1 MNIKLKKIISIIMI
15 SCMFLVACSSNK
27 DEKNKEQKITEQKG
41 NKKVIYTTFFP
52 VTDLTKRI
60 VGDKMEVKTIIK
72 GSQEPHSFELKA
84 GDMQEIVK
92 ADLVIYNGA
101 NMESFISSIE
111 EAVKDKNKFLNL
123 SQGLTLLESGDGLEE
138 EAEHED
144 GDKHEDEHGHGHN
157 HKHGHDKT
165 NPHTWLSVKNAI
177 IQLDTIYKKVSSI
190 DPENEAYY
198 KENLKKAQDEF
209 RALDKK
215 FETELSKVKS
225 KQKYFVVSHAA
236 FNYLAN
242 DYGLKQVAVTGISPE
257 DEPSAKQL
265 QKIADFVKK
274 YKINTIFFEGK
285 ATPKVAE
292 TLAKNTNTK
301 TDTLYTMENLTDE
314 EIEMGYLKLME
325 LNLKA
330 LLKSFNE

>member
-1 MNIKLKKIISIIMI
+1 MNKRLKKIISIMMI
-15 SCMFLVACSSNK
+15 SCMFLVACSSSK
-27 DEKNKEQKITEQKG
+27 DENNKEQKTTEQKE

-72 GSQEPHSFELKA
+72 GNQEPHSFELKA
-84 GDMQEIVK
+84 GDMQEIIK
-92 ADLVIYNGA
+92 ADLIIYNGA
-101 NMESFISSIE
+101 NMESFISAIE
-111 EAVKDKNKFLNL
+111 DTVKDKNKFLNL

-138 EAEHED
+138 EHDHGDEKE
-144 GDKHEDEHGHGHN
+144 DKHE
-157 HKHGHDKT
+157 HDKT

-325 LNLKA
+325 LNLNA
-330 LLKSFNE
+330 LVKSFNE

>member
-1 MNIKLKKIISIIMI
+1 MNIKFKRIISAIII
-15 SCMFLVACSSNK
+15 CCVFLVGCNSSNN
-27 DEKNKEQKITEQKG
+27 EKNNNQKSTEQKDK
-41 NKKVIYTTFFP
+41 KKVIYTTFFP

-72 GSQEPHSFELKA
+72 GNQEPHSFELKA
-84 GDMQEIVK
+84 GDMQEIIE

-101 NMESFISSIE
+101 NMESFIPAIE
-111 EAVKDKNKFLNL
+111 ESVKDKNKFLNL

-138 EAEHED
+138 EHEHED
-144 GDKHEDEHGHGHN
+144 EKNKDEHGH
-157 HKHGHDKT
+157 DKI

-177 IQLDTIYKKVSSI
+177 IQLDTIYKKISSI
-190 DPENEAYY
+190 DPNNEPYY
-198 KENLKKAQDEF
+198 KENLQKAQEEF
-209 RALDKK
+209 KALDKK

-225 KQKYFVVSHAA
+225 KEKYFVVSHAA
-236 FNYLAN
+236 FNYLAH

-265 QKIADFVKK
+265 QKIAEFVKK
-274 YKINTIFFEGK
+274 HNINTIFFEGK

-301 TDTLYTMENLTDE
+301 TSTMFTMENLTDE
-314 EIEMGYLKLME
+314 EINMGYLKLME
-325 LNLKA
+325 LNLEA
-330 LLKSFNE
+330 LVKSFND

>member
-27 DEKNKEQKITEQKG
+27 DEKNKEQKTTEQKG

-72 GSQEPHSFELKA
+72 GNQEPHSFELKA

-92 ADLVIYNGA
+92 ADLIIYNGA
-101 NMESFISSIE
+101 NMESFISAIE
-111 EAVKDKNKFLNL
+111 DTVKDKNKFLNL

-138 EAEHED
+138 EEEHGEHKD
-144 GDKHEDEHGHGHN
+144 GDKHEDEHGHN

-190 DPENEAYY
+190 DPENESYY
-198 KENLKKAQDEF
+198 N
-209 RALDKK
+209 
-215 FETELSKVKS
+215 
-225 KQKYFVVSHAA
+225 
-236 FNYLAN
+236 
-242 DYGLKQVAVTGISPE
+242 
-257 DEPSAKQL
+257 
-265 QKIADFVKK
+265 
-274 YKINTIFFEGK
+274 
-285 ATPKVAE
+285 
-292 TLAKNTNTK
+292 
-301 TDTLYTMENLTDE
+301 
-314 EIEMGYLKLME
+314 
-325 LNLKA
+325 
-330 LLKSFNE
+330 

>member
-1 MNIKLKKIISIIMI
+1 M
-15 SCMFLVACSSNK
+15 
-27 DEKNKEQKITEQKG
+27 
-41 NKKVIYTTFFP
+41 
-52 VTDLTKRI
+52 
-60 VGDKMEVKTIIK
+60 
-72 GSQEPHSFELKA
+72 
-84 GDMQEIVK
+84 
-92 ADLVIYNGA
+92 
-101 NMESFISSIE
+101 
-111 EAVKDKNKFLNL
+111 
-123 SQGLTLLESGDGLEE
+123 EE

>member
-1 MNIKLKKIISIIMI
+1 MNTKFKKIISIIMI

-27 DEKNKEQKITEQKG
+27 NEQTKEQKTTEQKG

-72 GSQEPHSFELKA
+72 GNQEPHSFELKA
-84 GDMQEIVK
+84 GDMQEILK
-92 ADLVIYNGA
+92 ADLIIYNGA
-101 NMESFISSIE
+101 NMESFISAIE
-111 EAVKDKNKFLNL
+111 DTVKNKDKFLNL

-138 EAEHED
+138 EHDHDDEKE
-144 GDKHEDEHGHGHN
+144 DKHE
-157 HKHGHDKT
+157 HDKT

-190 DPENEAYY
+190 DPKNEAYY

-215 FETELSKVKS
+215 FETELSKVTS

-274 YKINTIFFEGK
+274 YNINTIFFEGK

-325 LNLKA
+325 LNLNA
-330 LLKSFNE
+330 LVKSFSE

>member
-1 MNIKLKKIISIIMI
+1 MNTKFKKIISIIMI

-27 DEKNKEQKITEQKG
+27 NEQTKEQKTTEQKG

-72 GSQEPHSFELKA
+72 GNQEPHSFELKA
-84 GDMQEIVK
+84 GDMQEILKV
-92 ADLVIYNGA
+92 DLIIYNGA
-101 NMESFISSIE
+101 NMESFISAIE
-111 EAVKDKNKFLNL
+111 DTVKNKDKFLNL

-138 EAEHED
+138 EHDHDDEKE
-144 GDKHEDEHGHGHN
+144 DKHE
-157 HKHGHDKT
+157 HDKT

-190 DPENEAYY
+190 DPKNEAYY

-215 FETELSKVKS
+215 FETELSKVTS

-325 LNLKA
+325 LNLNA
-330 LLKSFNE
+330 LVKSFSE

>member
-1 MNIKLKKIISIIMI
+1 
-15 SCMFLVACSSNK
+15 
-27 DEKNKEQKITEQKG
+27 
-41 NKKVIYTTFFP
+41 
-52 VTDLTKRI
+52 
-60 VGDKMEVKTIIK
+60 MEVKTIIK

-265 QKIADFVKK
+265 QKIADFV
-274 YKINTIFFEGK
+274 IPLCATIHLAGSTITLTSCAMAILILHGQTANAGVMLPFIAILG
-285 ATPKVAE
+285 VAMVAAPGIPGGAVMAA
-292 TLAKNTNTK
+292 LGFVQSILGFN
-301 TDTLYTMENLTDE
+301 DTMCSLIIALYIAQDSFGTACNVTGDGAIAILVDA
-314 EIEMGYLKLME
+314 ISKD
-325 LNLKA
+325 
-330 LLKSFNE
+330 KSKE

>member
-1 MNIKLKKIISIIMI
+1 MNTKLKRIISIIMI

-27 DEKNKEQKITEQKG
+27 NEQTKEQKTTEQKE
-41 NKKVIYTTFFP
+41 NKKVVYTTFFP

-72 GSQEPHSFELKA
+72 GNQEPHSFELKA
-84 GDMQEIVK
+84 GDMQEIIK
-92 ADLVIYNGA
+92 ADLIIYNGA
-101 NMESFISSIE
+101 NMESFISAIE
-111 EAVKDKNKFLNL
+111 DTVKDKSKFLNL
-123 SQGLTLLESGDGLEE
+123 SQGLTLLENGDGLEE
-138 EAEHED
+138 E
-144 GDKHEDEHGHGHN
+144 HN
-157 HKHGHDKT
+157 HGDEKEDSHGHDKI

-215 FETELSKVKS
+215 FETELSKVTS

-325 LNLKA
+325 LNLNA
-330 LLKSFNE
+330 LVKSFSE

>member
-1 MNIKLKKIISIIMI
+1 MANGLIWLETKRCE
-15 SCMFLVACSSNK
+15 SCLFRSTWKQQACSIFIWNSWIRSLPY
-27 DEKNKEQKITEQKG
+27 EKRLLQWSSRRCDWISLRNWTKI
-41 NKKVIYTTFFP
+41 
-52 VTDLTKRI
+52 
-60 VGDKMEVKTIIK
+60 
-72 GSQEPHSFELKA
+72 
-84 GDMQEIVK
+84 
-92 ADLVIYNGA
+92 
-101 NMESFISSIE
+101 
-111 EAVKDKNKFLNL
+111 
-123 SQGLTLLESGDGLEE
+123 
-138 EAEHED
+138 

>member
-27 DEKNKEQKITEQKG
+27 DEKNKDQKTTEQKG

-52 VTDLTKRI
+52 VTNLTKRI

-209 RALDKK
+209 R
-215 FETELSKVKS
+215 
-225 KQKYFVVSHAA
+225 
-236 FNYLAN
+236 
-242 DYGLKQVAVTGISPE
+242 
-257 DEPSAKQL
+257 
-265 QKIADFVKK
+265 
-274 YKINTIFFEGK
+274 
-285 ATPKVAE
+285 
-292 TLAKNTNTK
+292 
-301 TDTLYTMENLTDE
+301 
-314 EIEMGYLKLME
+314 
-325 LNLKA
+325 
-330 LLKSFNE
+330 

>member
-27 DEKNKEQKITEQKG
+27 DEKNKEQKTTEQKG

-144 GDKHEDEHGHGHN
+144 EHGHGHN

-190 DPENEAYY
+190 DPENEAHY

>member
-1 MNIKLKKIISIIMI
+1 MNKKLKKIISIIMI
-15 SCMFLVACSSNK
+15 SCMFFVACSSNK
-27 DEKNKEQKITEQKG
+27 DENNKEQKTTEQKE

-72 GSQEPHSFELKA
+72 GNQEPHSFELKA
-84 GDMQEIVK
+84 GDMQEILK
-92 ADLVIYNGA
+92 ADLIIYNGA
-101 NMESFISSIE
+101 NMESFISAIE
-111 EAVKDKNKFLNL
+111 DTVKNKDKFLNL

-138 EAEHED
+138 EHDHDDEKE
-144 GDKHEDEHGHGHN
+144 DKHE
-157 HKHGHDKT
+157 HDKT

-190 DPENEAYY
+190 DPKNEAYY

-215 FETELSKVKS
+215 FETELSKVTS

-325 LNLKA
+325 LNLNA
-330 LLKSFNE
+330 LVKSFSE